1 MNQST
6 EDREIVININYE
18 MFVLALVVMSLVNWV
33 LILVMAP
40 SAAQAQVIWIMNFGL
55 SVFLLLDFAQRVWH
69 HPQRRLFV
77 GRRGGWMLLLGSLP
91 VPLAGV
97 FRLVWAWLAV
107 RRLRSSD
114 FRQMT
119 KVVVQKRAQSTLL
132 TATLAAIIMLEVGAV
147 LILDAESASTQ
158 ANIHTGIDALWWNI
172 VTLATVGYGDK
183 YPVTTAGRVI
193 GVFVIV
199 VGVGLFSALTSFLAQ
214 WFLKSRSADQ
224 QPQPA
229 ENSEIENLNRLSVL
243 LRTYDVQQLLADTQR
258 PPAEILAELRKK
270 VEEINVKRGIQ
281 S

>member
-258 PPAEILAELRKK
+258 PPAEVLAELRQK
-270 VEEINVKRGIQ
+270 VVEITKT
-281 S
+281 